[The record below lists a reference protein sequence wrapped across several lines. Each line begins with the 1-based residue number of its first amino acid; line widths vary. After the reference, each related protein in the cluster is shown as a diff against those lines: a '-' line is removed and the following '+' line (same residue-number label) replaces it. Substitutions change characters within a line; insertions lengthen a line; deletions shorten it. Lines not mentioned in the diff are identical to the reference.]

1 MKNILRTVL
10 SFSVCCIFCYIISGC
25 LLLSALFPDE
35 ESQSGKSIE
44 QAHEP
49 IAVTDREA
57 VMNKKRAVV
66 PQPVVQNTQ
75 YSGSAIAIPTPEFK
89 NANKGDAWMSQFLQ
103 DSLTSQFASLSG
115 MTVLDRKNE
124 DVAITEQKLQ
134 ERGYTT
140 FENAVEIGKMT
151 NAQYVLAGSI
161 QRLPTRYA
169 LTFRVNDIE
178 TNEVKSAFSGQY
190 TVQDIENG
198 TAIQDIISKLF
209 DGLDIPITDKQLAG
223 ISNNSSALYGTKTLA
238 QGMMAENTGD
248 LVEAVSYFIDSS
260 EFGNREA
267 DARIVEALQSE
278 APMNIK
284 EQANY
289 YKMQIAKWKKIS
301 KELDIYMQNNLPI
314 IVYDFSSID
323 PYIDSSGSKVDLKIN
338 KGIKVIKN
346 RKALLVYNRV
356 FDEWEKVEENAKQ
369 NEETWVR
376 DVRLPD
382 YYRDYGYVVGLY
394 NKYGELLDKKICSR
408 YNNEIGNSIYHI
420 DYTRYRD
427 QAVPRQSRLF
437 DEENFQ
443 SIKFRSIPIDDNF
456 IEPLQIKIINAVMG
470 DTKIKYIFSYDEWL
484 RMGE

>member
-103 DSLTSQFASLSG
+103 DSLTSQFATLSG

-278 APMNIK
+278 TPMNIK

-301 KELDIYMQNNLPI
+301 TELRTYVKNNLPI
-314 IVYDFSSID
+314 LVYDFSSKDSDIN
-323 PYIDSSGSKVDLKIN
+323 SSGTMVDLTYN
-338 KGIKVIKN
+338 NGIKIFKN
-346 RKALLVYNRV
+346 RKALLVYNKIYE
-356 FDEWEKVEENAKQ
+356 EWDKTRSEARRN
-369 NEETWVR
+369 NESWVDSVSMNR
-376 DVRLPD
+376 YP
-382 YYRDYGYVVGLY
+382 GYSIYFEIGLY
-394 NKYGELLDKKICSR
+394 NKYDELLVKQR
-408 YNNEIGNSIYHI
+408 NS
-420 DYTRYRD
+420 TRLQFSYYDD

-437 DEENFQ
+437 NEENFQ

-456 IEPLQIKIINAVMG
+456 IEPLQVKIIATHIDEPND

>member
-10 SFSVCCIFCYIISGC
+10 SFSACCIFCYIISGC

-49 IAVTDREA
+49 IAVTDGEA

-301 KELDIYMQNNLPI
+301 TELRTYVKNNLPI
-314 IVYDFSSID
+314 LVYDFSSKDSDIN
-323 PYIDSSGSKVDLKIN
+323 SSGTMVDLTYN
-338 KGIKVIKN
+338 NGIKIFKN
-346 RKALLVYNRV
+346 RKALLVYNKIYE
-356 FDEWEKVEENAKQ
+356 EWDKTRSEARRN
-369 NEETWVR
+369 NESWVDSVSMNR
-376 DVRLPD
+376 YP
-382 YYRDYGYVVGLY
+382 GYSIYFEIGLY
-394 NKYGELLDKKICSR
+394 NKYDELLVKQR
-408 YNNEIGNSIYHI
+408 NS
-420 DYTRYRD
+420 TRLQFSYYDD

-437 DEENFQ
+437 NEENFQ
-443 SIKFRSIPIDDNF
+443 IIKFRSIPIDDNF
-456 IEPLQIKIINAVMG
+456 IEPLQVKIIATHIDEPND